1 MSDSLVLCY
10 HAVSERWSA
19 PLSVTPDNLERQLG
33 LLVARGYRG
42 VTFGEL
48 SSGRTQGKVMC
59 VTFDDAFRSVIE
71 LGLPIL
77 AELDVPGTVFAPTAF
92 VGRPEPMVW
101 PGIDQWLGGP
111 HESELACMS
120 WDELRQLH
128 AAGWQVGSHTRTHPH
143 LTQVGQEQLRDE
155 LEGSRADC
163 EQGMG
168 EPCGDARLSLWRLE
182 RARGLRGGVRRLLG
196 GVHAAGSPAQGR
208 AAVVAARGRLSLG

>member
-1 MSDSLVLCY
+1 
-10 HAVSERWSA
+10 
-19 PLSVTPDNLERQLG
+19 
-33 LLVARGYRG
+33 
-42 VTFGEL
+42 
-48 SSGRTQGKVMC
+48 MC

-143 LTQVGQEQLRDE
+143 LTQVGQEQMRDE

-168 EPCGDARLSLWRLE
+168 EPCGTLAYPYGDWNARVASAAESAGYSAACTLPARLH
-182 RARGLRGGVRRLLG
+182 RAEPLSWPRVGVYHSDDMHRFKLKVSPAVRRLRSL
-196 GVHAAGSPAQGR
+196 R
-208 AAVVAARGRLSLG
+208 AWELVRRSR